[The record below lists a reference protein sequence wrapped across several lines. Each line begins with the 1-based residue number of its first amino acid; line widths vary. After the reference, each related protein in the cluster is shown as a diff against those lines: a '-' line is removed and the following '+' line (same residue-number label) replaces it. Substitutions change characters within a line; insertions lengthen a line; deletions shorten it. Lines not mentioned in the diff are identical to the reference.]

1 MSQSWHASQL
11 LADKFGV
18 GDMQLVLAVTSDAG
32 AHSEV
37 IGWIVAMLA
46 LRQYRARVPYWVQRT
61 QESQPGVE

>member
-1 MSQSWHASQL
+1 
-11 LADKFGV
+11 
-18 GDMQLVLAVTSDAG
+18 VTSDAG

-46 LRQYRARVPYWVQRT
+46 LRQYRARVQYWVQRT